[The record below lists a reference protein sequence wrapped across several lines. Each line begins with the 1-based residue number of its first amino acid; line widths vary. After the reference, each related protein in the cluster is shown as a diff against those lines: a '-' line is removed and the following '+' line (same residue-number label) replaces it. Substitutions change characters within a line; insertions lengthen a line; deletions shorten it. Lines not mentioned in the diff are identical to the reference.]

1 MDDFMDSLVKEVEG
15 NLKPIRAERLDD
27 STTFP
32 VMDSVP
38 VTVIREN
45 EPAPL
50 SQSIAMYREQ
60 PRYYQAPP
68 MYREPSGVPM
78 DQEVMGMPRFRG
90 DAMGTPGYREPV
102 MGTPQYREPAVSMP
116 VYQEPSGP
124 VRSQEAPAAAEGS
137 GTQGTPGAAG
147 TEPPKDGNTEEGKDL
162 SETTLTQVAEHKD
175 LKDKGQTVL
184 VKDGP
189 VVSPPPK
196 TGDNTMLWLYGVLF
210 AGAFGSMIALV
221 GKEYIKKRRQ
231 AKKDAE
237 MFI

>member
-27 STTFP
+27 STPFP

-60 PRYYQAPP
+60 PRYYQTPP

-78 DQEVMGMPRFRG
+78 DQEVMGIPRFRG
-90 DAMGTPGYREPV
+90 DVMGAAGYREPV
-102 MGTPQYREPAVSMP
+102 MGAPQFREPAVSMP
-116 VYQEPSGP
+116 VYQEPSEP
-124 VRSQEAPAAAEGS
+124 VRSQDTPATAEGS

-147 TEPPKDGNTEEGKDL
+147 TEPPKDGSNEDGKDL
-162 SETTLTQVAEHKD
+162 FLHVHRENVKCYRNTQATIIENSNGIKMGIEEKHANIHSW
-175 LKDKGQTVL
+175 LLGLLVL
-184 VKDGP
+184 
-189 VVSPPPK
+189 SII
-196 TGDNTMLWLYGVLF
+196 NF
-210 AGAFGSMIALV
+210 GATALLILHMIFGFV
-221 GKEYIKKRRQ
+221 
-231 AKKDAE
+231 
-237 MFI
+237 